1 MRGALAAT
9 LAVAAGLF
17 VANMLGVAA
26 AEAPTSTTPTTT
38 ITMPARTVSVEGVAH
53 VAIAQE
59 ATVEAADAAY
69 HQGME
74 TAVADGHSKAEL
86 LVDKAGATLGSVQ
99 SITEDG
105 GSIECRTKN
114 EEGESEVFGYAP
126 YKGEPPDSSTE
137 SGRFVAA
144 PLAAAKAPR
153 TSKTPTVRR
162 KRNHA
167 TAKKASSS
175 VVCEL
180 TARVSL
186 VYTIA

>member
-1 MRGALAAT
+1 MRGTLAAT
-9 LAVAAGLF
+9 LVVAAGLF

-26 AEAPTSTTPTTT
+26 AEAPTTTTPTTT
-38 ITMPARTVSVEGVAH
+38 ITMPARTVSVEGVAT
-53 VAIAQE
+53 VTIAQE
-59 ATVEAADAAY
+59 ANVEAADAAY

-114 EEGESEVFGYAP
+114 EEGESEVFRYTA
-126 YKGEPPDSSTE
+126 YKGEQPDSSSE
-137 SGRFVAA
+137 SARFIAPEKAAAA
-144 PLAAAKAPR
+144 PRA
-153 TSKTPTVRR
+153 SKTPALRR
-162 KRNHA
+162 KRKHA
-167 TAKKASSS
+167 TAKKAAGS

-180 TARVSL
+180 SARVSL
-186 VYTIA
+186 VYTIG